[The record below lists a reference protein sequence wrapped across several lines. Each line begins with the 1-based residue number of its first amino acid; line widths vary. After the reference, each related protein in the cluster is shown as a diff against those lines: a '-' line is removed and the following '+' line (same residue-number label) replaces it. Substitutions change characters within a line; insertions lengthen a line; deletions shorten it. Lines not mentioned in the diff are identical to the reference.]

1 MATRTA
7 PFIIGISGGS
17 GSGKTTIARALVEAL
32 SSDEVA
38 LIEQDCY
45 YRDLA
50 HLPHAERAA
59 VNFDHPDAIE
69 VELVAAHLD
78 ALSRGETVAKPSYDF
93 ARHVRAAETEA
104 ITPKPILVVEGILVL
119 AIPSLR
125 DRMHMKVFVDT
136 DADIRVIRRIRRDLE
151 SRGRTFAQ
159 VRKQYYATVRP
170 MHLAFVEPSKRHAD
184 IIIPEGGENVVALD
198 LLVSHVRERLRIGAE
213 SQRPGSTTT

>member
-1 MATRTA
+1 MASRATPP
-7 PFIIGISGGS
+7 PFVIGIAGGS

-50 HLPHAERAA
+50 HLPHAQRAA
-59 VNFDHPDAIE
+59 VNFDHPDAVE
-69 VELVAAHLD
+69 VELIAEHID
-78 ALSRGETVAKPSYDF
+78 ALSSGRSVAKPRYDF
-93 ARHVRAAETEA
+93 EQHVRAAQTDTL
-104 ITPKPILVVEGILVL
+104 TPRPILVVEGILVL
-119 AIPSLR
+119 SIAALR

-136 DADIRVIRRIRRDLE
+136 DADLRVIRRIRRDLE

-184 IIIPEGGENVVALD
+184 IIIPEGGQNRIALH
-198 LLVSHVRERLRIGAE
+198 LLLSLIREKLRDGL
-213 SQRPGSTTT
+213 RK